1 MKDDFL
7 DDDFYAL
14 FNGKENIIGTNVEY
28 LEKKIEK
35 LKKNPLKNKDKISAC
50 YSELGKDTNG
60 RKKPKTCWKFVENG
74 YCNHCKNN
82 TNVEGKIFSNL
93 WHPAVEERIY
103 LHKKNKF

>member
-1 MKDDFL
+1 MIDEFL

-35 LKKNPLKNKDKISAC
+35 LKNNPLKNKDEISAC
-50 YSELGKDTNG
+50 YSEL
-60 RKKPKTCWKFVENG
+60 RKNTKGETKQKICWKFVENG

-82 TNVEGKIFSNL
+82 NNVNGKIFSNL
-93 WHPAVEERIY
+93 WHPGVEERNY
-103 LHKKNKF
+103 LHKKNNF